1 PFEGRELDILM
12 AAPGSAAPNHLRL
25 EEADHRLGQ
34 CVVIGVA
41 ATADGRLD
49 AGLSKPLRVANREI
63 VGGFNWSSQHPIRGS
78 CDGYSEASST
88 PAGGRTAITW
98 PATSCATDTASGV
111 LGGDRCW
118 EIERGCGSFCGG
130 VPGGRG
136 TLVQKR
142 GRHATFSVYK
152 ISEIT
157 VRTVSLLHGA
167 RGDRAAARSAARR
180 TRDRPASR
188 ETSVDHLPRTT
199 SKRRHAQPHL

>member
-1 PFEGRELDILM
+1 
-12 AAPGSAAPNHLRL
+12 APNHLRL

-63 VGGFNWSSQHPIRGS
+63 LGGFNRSSQHPIRGS

-88 PAGGRTAITW
+88 PAGGRTAITR
-98 PATSCATDTASGV
+98 PATGCATDAPSGV
-111 LGGDRCW
+111 LDGNRCW
-118 EIERGCGSFCGG
+118 EIKRGCGSFHGG

-142 GRHATFSVYK
+142 GR
-152 ISEIT
+152 
-157 VRTVSLLHGA
+157 
-167 RGDRAAARSAARR
+167 
-180 TRDRPASR
+180 
-188 ETSVDHLPRTT
+188 
-199 SKRRHAQPHL
+199 